1 MMKQYTAIAAIGL
14 GLLTPNACEPTLSAN
29 TPTKPPCQNEVILL
43 DSIHDETDC
52 DVSPPQTL
60 AAHID
65 DSPDAWAE
73 CADAGGQVLHD
84 RHDDHFICINMDY

>member
-1 MMKQYTAIAAIGL
+1 MIKTLTAIAISGL
-14 GLLTPNACEPTLSAN
+14 ASFCTPADPTLSAN
-29 TPTKPPCQNEVILL
+29 TPGKPPCQNEVILL